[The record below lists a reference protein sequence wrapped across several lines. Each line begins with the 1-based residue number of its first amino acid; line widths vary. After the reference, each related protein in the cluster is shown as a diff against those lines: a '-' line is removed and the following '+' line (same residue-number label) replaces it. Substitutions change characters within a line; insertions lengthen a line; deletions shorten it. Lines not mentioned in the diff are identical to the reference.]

1 MSFNTWVCLGVFA
14 TARKGGGVLGNN
26 TRNLKSKR
34 SYQIQRISMGIKEK
48 EIELETLK

>member
-1 MSFNTWVCLGVFA
+1 MSFNAWVCLGVF
-14 TARKGGGVLGNN
+14 TTTRKRGILGNN

-48 EIELETLK
+48 E